1 MVNIILLLHAVI
13 SQGDFTGAGEDFIGS
28 KEIKCSYF
36 EYVGSLVGAK
46 LVKFQNELDIWI

>member
-28 KEIKCSYF
+28 KEINVVTLST
-36 EYVGSLVGAK
+36 LV
-46 LVKFQNELDIWI
+46 LW